1 VAPATLPEETER
13 LLLRAPRLSDAG
25 ELLGFLGDREA
36 MRYTYHLASLHDC
49 RRHIAGHHCQRGRK
63 GFGPWTVVE
72 KASRRIVGF
81 GGLLDDPFDPGWGI
95 EVTYHFLPSTWGR
108 GFATELTNHSL
119 IVAATR
125 LQLPEVHAFAHP
137 DNVASRRVRAAAL
150 CRKHEPVPVRSRA
163 TGRTRLAVRPLDSAQ
178 IRRRNAR
185 RPCA

>member
-36 MRYTYHLASLHDC
+36 MRYTYHLASLRDC

-137 DNVASRRVRAAAL
+137 DNVASRRVLAKAGFGQLRFVESMNRFLYVRALQA
-150 CRKHEPVPVRSRA
+150 
-163 TGRTRLAVRPLDSAQ
+163 GRG
-178 IRRRNAR
+178 
-185 RPCA
+185 